1 MNRIRLLLLRFR
13 FNHPA
18 MLNEQPRKQLYF
30 ILLQYGR
37 SVCQDAKRCEALIRD
52 LCPEHE
58 LERNLLITALR
69 AGVPQALLN
78 SSAQVAIELTIK
90 THAQRLHLQLGLAE
104 HFALWA
110 VESWA
115 LSLNMLTQSIAQTQR
130 QPAPAPKQIPTP
142 QIIKPQTTPL
152 NAQWR
157 DPITGMEFVKIPK
170 GSFMMGSPDNEPDRR
185 DNEKLHR
192 VDIPHD
198 FYLSKTLVTQAQWQA
213 VLGDNPSDF
222 KGKLLPVEQVS
233 WLDVQRFI
241 AQLNHKAGQ
250 QYRLPTEAEWEY
262 ACRAGTNTPFYTGH
276 VLTAKEANF
285 NRIVAA
291 GQTSAVG
298 NYASNPWGLYDM
310 AGNVWEWTAS
320 VYDANYKFSEQL
332 SSNND
337 AKSPRVLRGGS
348 WLYFPNYLRSAF
360 RLYYSPDYRYN
371 FIGFRLSRM

>member
-1 MNRIRLLLLRFR
+1 
-13 FNHPA
+13 
-18 MLNEQPRKQLYF
+18 MLNEQPRTQLHF

-58 LERNLLITALR
+58 LERNLLITALK
-69 AGVPQALLN
+69 AGVPQALLD
-78 SSAQVAIELTIK
+78 SQVAIELTIK
-90 THAQRLHLQLGLAE
+90 THAQRLHQQLGLAE
-104 HFALWA
+104 HFAQWA

-115 LSLNMLTQSIAQTQR
+115 LSLNMLTQPIAQTQ
-130 QPAPAPKQIPTP
+130 QPQLPTPKQIPKP
-142 QIIKPQTTPL
+142 QIIQAQTTSL
-152 NAQWR
+152 SAQWR

-170 GSFMMGSPDNEPDRR
+170 GSFMMGSPDNEPNRSS
-185 DNEKLHR
+185 NEQLHR
-192 VDIPHD
+192 VNIAHD

-213 VLGDNPSDF
+213 VMGNNPSEF
-222 KGKLLPVEQVS
+222 KGNNLPVEKVS

-241 AQLNHKAGQ
+241 AQLNHKTGQ

-262 ACRAGTNTPFYTGH
+262 ACRAGTSTPFYTGH

-285 NRIVAA
+285 NCPWV
-291 GQTSAVG
+291 GKTSVVG
-298 NYASNPWGLYDM
+298 RYLPSSWGLYDM

-332 SSNND
+332 SNNND

-348 WLYFPNYLRSAF
+348 WYTNPSGLRSAT
-360 RLYYSPDYRYN
+360 RINNAPDYRDYN
-371 FIGFRLSRM
+371 LGFRLSRM